1 MTKLSYTEWMKAVDI
16 EIGKF
21 CGLTSDDLADCCY
34 RDMYDDGYSVEEAA
48 TTALESNS
56 E

>member
-1 MTKLSYTEWMKAVDI
+1 MEKLSYTEWMKAVDI

-34 RDMYDDGYSVEEAA
+34 RDMYDDGYTAGEAA
-48 TTALESNS
+48 LAAYDSNN

>member
-1 MTKLSYTEWMKAVDI
+1 MIKLSYALWMKAVDT

-48 TTALESNS
+48 TTAVESNS